1 MLETSRLWR
10 QVVDDVVAA
19 VEADG
24 TIEVVEVVEDVE
36 ADGTVEVVEV
46 VAEEI
51 PAESTEA

>member
-1 MLETSRLWR
+1 MTELADGAV
-10 QVVDDVVAA
+10 VVDDVVAA

-24 TIEVVEVVEDVE
+24 TIEVVEVVEVVE